1 MRAAQWIDAAP
12 VVTDFADPAPQA
24 GCEILA
30 VEAAAL
36 TRLDMVVASGRH
48 YFKPPPGRFVLGRE
62 GVGRRADGERVYF
75 NVLSTVAPYGSMAE
89 QTLVDPA
96 CTFAVPDGIGSPL
109 AAALGNAGLAAW
121 LPLSWRARMRKGES
135 VMILGATGIS
145 GLLAVASAKALGAGN
160 IIAVGRNKAAL
171 EKARGYGADRCI
183 AIEDGL
189 DIAAAFKQA
198 AGENGIDI
206 ALDYLAGPYAEA
218 ALAVLAAG
226 GRLVHIGT
234 TVAPGFNASGGVL
247 RKASID
253 ILGFAYYHAP
263 IAEQAA
269 AYAQLCRCA
278 MAGQLGIEIEILPL
292 SQLPQAWQQQAAGVS
307 RRFVLEPR

>member
-1 MRAAQWIDAAP
+1 MKAAQWIDNAP
-12 VVTDFADPAPQA
+12 VVADFADPATTP
-24 GCEILA
+24 GREILS

-36 TRLDMVVASGRH
+36 TRLDMIVASGKH
-48 YFKPPPGRFVLGRE
+48 YFKPPPGRFVVGRE
-62 GVGRRADGERVYF
+62 GVGRRADGSRVYF
-75 NVLSTVAPYGSMAE
+75 NVLSTVAPFGSMAE
-89 QTLVDPA
+89 QTLVDPSL
-96 CTFAVPDGIGSPL
+96 TFAVPDGIDSSV

-145 GLLAVASAKALGAGN
+145 GLLAVASAKALGAGK
-160 IIAVGRNKAAL
+160 IIAVGRNRDAL
-171 EKARGYGADRCI
+171 EKAQNYGADACV
-183 AIEDGL
+183 ALEDGL
-189 DIAAAFKQA
+189 DVAAAFKSA
-198 AGENGIDI
+198 AGEDGVDI
-206 ALDYLAGPYAEA
+206 VLDYLAGPFAEA
-218 ALAVLAAG
+218 ALGVLATG

-263 IAEQAA
+263 IDEQAA
-269 AYAQLCRCA
+269 AYEQLCRCA
-278 MAGQLGIEIEILPL
+278 IAGQLGIELEILPL